1 MTEELLSASNR
12 ARSFVVERLLSNRIS
27 SRRELD
33 RAKGEASRLFPLNRY
48 LSNAEILA
56 ALPPDRRK
64 TFGDL
69 LRVHPRRSAS
79 GIVVVTAFSA
89 PFACPHGTCTFC
101 PGGPREGTPQSY
113 VRESPGMKAALL
125 SDFDPRGQ
133 VSTSLEKY
141 ASNGHDISKVEAIIE
156 GGTFIAV
163 PLDYQLAFVR
173 GVFDGLNG
181 SDSTSLGEAQGRNE
195 VAKSRCVGLTLES
208 KPDWCEPEQI
218 DTMLVY
224 GVTRLEIGV
233 QSLRDEVLA
242 QSNRGHTA
250 DDSIRAFRAARDAG
264 LKVTAHMMPG
274 LPGADPQSDL
284 EDLERLFS
292 DEALR
297 PDMMKV
303 YPTLVVGGTSLARQF
318 EAGRYTPYDLE
329 TTVEL
334 LSEMKRFVPRW
345 HRIMRIQ
352 REIPA
357 HEILGGVRSGNLRE
371 LVLRRVEEKG
381 FACNCIRCREVA
393 LADAGEM
400 DEEDELVLR
409 REDYI
414 ASGGEEVFCSYEY
427 GRSGRVA
434 AFVRMRHPSPAAH
447 RTEMESSC
455 IVRELKVY
463 GRVVPLGSRSDKA
476 WQHRGLGRSLI
487 GEVEKVAGEELGAKR
502 MVVTSAV
509 GTRNYYRALGYE
521 RLGPYMAKA
530 LR

>member
-1 MTEELLSASNR
+1 MTEALSASDL

-33 RAKGEASRLFPLNRY
+33 RAKMEAARLFPLNRF

-56 ALPPDRRK
+56 SLPPEKRK
-64 TFGDL
+64 TFEEF

-89 PFACPHGTCTFC
+89 PFSCPHGTCTFC

-125 SDFDPRGQ
+125 SEFDPCSQ
-133 VSTSLEKY
+133 VSASLEKY
-141 ASNGHDISKVEAIIE
+141 ARNGHDISKVEAIIE

-163 PLDYQLAFVR
+163 PLDYQVAFVR
-173 GVFDGLNG
+173 GVFEGLNG
-181 SDSTSLGEAQGRNE
+181 SDSTSLVEAQGGNE
-195 VAKSRCVGLTLES
+195 AAKSRCVGLTIET
-208 KPDWCEPEQI
+208 KPDWCEPEHI
-218 DTMLVY
+218 DLMLGY

-233 QSLRDEVLA
+233 QSLRDDVLA
-242 QSNRGHTA
+242 KTNRGHTVN
-250 DDSIRAFRAARDAG
+250 DSIRAFRAARDAG

-274 LPGADPQSDL
+274 LPGADPQTDL
-284 EDLERLFS
+284 EDLQRIFT
-292 DEALR
+292 DEDFK

-303 YPTLVVGGTSLARQF
+303 YPTLVVSATSIARQF
-318 EAGRYTPYDLE
+318 EAGRYAPYDLE

-357 HEILGGVRSGNLRE
+357 REILGGVRSGNLRE
-371 LVLRRVEEKG
+371 LVLRRVKEKG
-381 FACNCIRCREVA
+381 FACQCIRCREVA
-393 LADAGEM
+393 LADAVEM
-400 DEEDELVLR
+400 NEQDELVLTR
-409 REDYI
+409 QDYA

-427 GRSGRVA
+427 ERSGRVA

-447 RTEMESSC
+447 RAEMESASV
-455 IVRELKVY
+455 VRELKVY
-463 GRVVPLGSRSDKA
+463 GRVVPLGSRSEKA

-487 GEVEKVAGEELGAKR
+487 GEVEKIAGEEFDSRR